1 MMKQNNDDKSNDD
14 SAEQL
19 DRNFSRLLKLT
30 DRSDKPG
37 GKFTESLIKG
47 ALNELKQ
54 PQAEKVGAK
63 TFTIRSKWLERVIG
77 WAAMIGVAWG
87 AGLVIVMTVLL
98 KMSLLLEI
106 VVVLTMVFNWLSY
119 LGGHI

>member
-1 MMKQNNDDKSNDD
+1 MMKQSNKNISNDD
-14 SAEQL
+14 SVTQL
-19 DRNFSRLLKLT
+19 NKNFSRLLKLT

-37 GKFTESLIKG
+37 GKFTESLINS

-63 TFTIRSKWLERVIG
+63 TVTIQSKWLERGIG

>member
-1 MMKQNNDDKSNDD
+1 MKQNKGNISSED
-14 SAEQL
+14 SAAQL
-19 DRNFSRLLKLT
+19 DKNFSRLLKLT

-37 GKFTESLIKG
+37 GKFTESLINI

-54 PQAEKVGAK
+54 PQEEKVGAK

-87 AGLVIVMTVLL
+87 AGLVIVMTALL

-119 LGGHI
+119 LGGQI

>member
-1 MMKQNNDDKSNDD
+1 MMKQNNGNISSDD
-14 SAEQL
+14 SATQL
-19 DRNFSRLLKLT
+19 DKNFSRLLKLT

-37 GKFTESLIKG
+37 GKFTESLINS

-63 TFTIRSKWLERVIG
+63 TVTIQSKWLERVIG

>member
-1 MMKQNNDDKSNDD
+1 MKQNNGNISSDD
-14 SAEQL
+14 STAQL
-19 DRNFSRLLKLT
+19 DKNFSRLLKLT

-37 GKFTESLIKG
+37 GKFTESLINN

-54 PQAEKVGAK
+54 PQAEKAGAK
-63 TFTIRSKWLERVIG
+63 ILTIRSKWLDRVIG